1 MSGYRQRLARH
12 PGIIPAWFMTV
23 MMLLA
28 ASAREEGTLGGWI
41 LAGLFIFAIWATV
54 LWTARA

>member
-12 PGIIPAWFMTV
+12 PGIIPAWATIGI
-23 MMLLA
+23 LLA
-28 ASAREEGTLGGWI
+28 ASTSEREGMAPWI
-41 LAGLFIFAIWATV
+41 LAAAFLIVIWATV